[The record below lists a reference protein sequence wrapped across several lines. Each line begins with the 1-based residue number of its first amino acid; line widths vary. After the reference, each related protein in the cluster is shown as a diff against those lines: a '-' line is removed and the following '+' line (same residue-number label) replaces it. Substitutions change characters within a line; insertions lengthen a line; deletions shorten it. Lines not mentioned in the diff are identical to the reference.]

1 MTHCCVAFG
10 FTLSKL
16 GLMDDGA
23 RRDEAYAELLGGEW
37 QAFPD
42 DTGESQ
48 IEVRRIRA
56 TPMKDRRVCDIWVTS
71 GMSDM
76 AMLDDDGDPFRR
88 ELIFYAE
95 PGGDFAMALRAVARF
110 PLEHET
116 SLDHGH
122 SIQLYGAFF
131 VPGGAEALASETV
144 DDVSLPHLV
153 LLAPL
158 VRRHQTLS
166 EELVIAGCPVD
177 FLWVVPISAAEHAL
191 KTQHGT
197 DALLDLFE
205 ARKHPWLFD
214 VERTS
219 YLR

>member
-1 MTHCCVAFG
+1 
-10 FTLSKL
+10 
-16 GLMDDGA
+16 MDDGA
-23 RRDEAYAELLGGEW
+23 RRDQAYAELFGGEW
-37 QAFPD
+37 EAFPD

-48 IEVRRIRA
+48 IEVRRVGA
-56 TPMKDRRVCDIWVTS
+56 TPMKDGRACDIWVTS
-71 GMSDM
+71 GMSDL
-76 AMLDDDGDPFRR
+76 AMQGEDGDSFRR

-122 SIQLYGAFF
+122 SVQLYGSFF
-131 VPGGAEALASETV
+131 VPGGADALANEELAN
-144 DDVSLPHLV
+144 VSLPHLV

-158 VRRHQTLS
+158 VRRHQRLN

-191 KTQHGT
+191 KTQRGI

-205 ARKHPWLFD
+205 VHKHPWLFNA
-214 VERTS
+214 ERTS
-219 YLR
+219 YVR

>member
-1 MTHCCVAFG
+1 
-10 FTLSKL
+10 
-16 GLMDDGA
+16 MDDGA
-23 RRDEAYAELLGGEW
+23 RRDEAFAELLGGEW
-37 QAFPD
+37 EAFSD

-56 TPMKDRRVCDIWVTS
+56 APMKDRRVCDIWVTA
-71 GMSDM
+71 GMSDI
-76 AMLDDDGDPFRR
+76 AMLDDGGDPFRR
-88 ELIFYAE
+88 ELIFYAQ

-122 SIQLYGAFF
+122 SIQLYGSFF
-131 VPGGAEALASETV
+131 VPGGAEALANEEL
-144 DDVSLPHLV
+144 DQIALPHLV

-158 VRRHQTLS
+158 VRRHQTLN
-166 EELVIAGCPVD
+166 EELSIAGCPVD

-191 KTQHGT
+191 KTQRGT

-205 ARKHPWLFD
+205 AHKHPWLFD
-214 VERTS
+214 AERTS

>member
-1 MTHCCVAFG
+1 
-10 FTLSKL
+10 
-16 GLMDDGA
+16 MDDGA
-23 RRDEAYAELLGGEW
+23 RRDEAYAELLGSEW
-37 QAFPD
+37 DAFAD

-48 IEVRRIRA
+48 IEVRRFRA
-56 TPMKDRRVCDIWVTS
+56 TPMKDGRQCDIWVTC

-76 AMLDDDGDPFRR
+76 SMLDDDGDPFRR
-88 ELIFYAE
+88 ELIFYAQ

-122 SIQLYGAFF
+122 SIQLYGSFF
-131 VPGGAEALASETV
+131 VPGGTEALASQELESI
-144 DDVSLPHLV
+144 SLPHLV

-158 VRRHQTLS
+158 VRRHQRLS

-214 VERTS
+214 AKRVS
-219 YLR
+219 YLP

>member
-1 MTHCCVAFG
+1 ME
-10 FTLSKL
+10 
-16 GLMDDGA
+16 DGA
-23 RRDEAYAELLGGEW
+23 RRDQAYAELFGDEW
-37 QAFPD
+37 ESFPD

-56 TPMKDRRVCDIWVTS
+56 TLMKERRECDIWVTS

-76 AMLDDDGDPFRR
+76 TMLGDDGEAFRR

-95 PGGDFAMALRAVARF
+95 PGDDYAMALRAVARF

-122 SIQLYGAFF
+122 SIQLYGSFF
-131 VPGGAEALASETV
+131 VKGGAEALANDALAVIT
-144 DDVSLPHLV
+144 LPHLV

-158 VRRHQTLS
+158 VRRHQRLN
-166 EELVIAGCPVD
+166 EELVIDGCPVD

-191 KTQHGT
+191 KVEQGM

-205 ARKHPWLFD
+205 ARKHPWLFNAT
-214 VERTS
+214 RTS

>member
-1 MTHCCVAFG
+1 
-10 FTLSKL
+10 
-16 GLMDDGA
+16 MDDGA
-23 RRDEAYAELLGGEW
+23 RRDGAYAELLGGEW
-37 QAFPD
+37 QAFAD
-42 DTGESQ
+42 ETGESQ

-56 TPMKDRRVCDIWVTS
+56 APMKDRRVCDIWVTS

-76 AMLDDDGDPFRR
+76 AMLGEGGDSIRR
-88 ELIFYAE
+88 ELIFYAH

-122 SIQLYGAFF
+122 SVRLYGSFF
-131 VPGGAEALASETV
+131 VPGGAEALANEAL
-144 DDVSLPHLV
+144 DDISLPHLV

-158 VRRHQTLS
+158 VRRHQTLN

-191 KTQHGT
+191 KTQQGT

-214 VERTS
+214 AQRTC

>member
-1 MTHCCVAFG
+1 ME
-10 FTLSKL
+10 
-16 GLMDDGA
+16 DGA
-23 RRDEAYAELLGGEW
+23 RRDRAYAELFGDEW
-37 QAFPD
+37 ESFPD

-56 TPMKDRRVCDIWVTS
+56 ALMKERRECDIWVTS

-76 AMLDDDGDPFRR
+76 AMLGEDGQPFRR

-95 PGGDFAMALRAVARF
+95 PDDDYAMALRAVARF

-122 SIQLYGAFF
+122 SVQMYGSFF
-131 VPGGAEALASETV
+131 VPGGAEALATETL
-144 DDVSLPHLV
+144 DDISLPHLV

-166 EELVIAGCPVD
+166 EELAIGGCPVD
-177 FLWVVPISAAEHAL
+177 LLWVVPISAAEHAL
-191 KTQHGT
+191 KTQQGT

-214 VERTS
+214 PERTS

>member
-1 MTHCCVAFG
+1 
-10 FTLSKL
+10 
-16 GLMDDGA
+16 MDDAA
-23 RRDEAYAELLGGEW
+23 RRDQAYAPLLGDEW
-37 QAFPD
+37 EAFPD

-48 IEVRRIRA
+48 IEVRRYRGVPA
-56 TPMKDRRVCDIWVTS
+56 KGGPKYDVWVTS

-76 AMLDDDGDPFRR
+76 AMQDDDGDSFRR

-95 PGGDFAMALRAVARF
+95 PNGNFAMPLRALARF

-122 SIQLYGAFF
+122 SVQLYGAFF
-131 VPGGAEALASETV
+131 VPGGAEALASERLDQIT
-144 DDVSLPHLV
+144 LPHLV

-158 VRRHQTLS
+158 LRRHQTLS
-166 EELVIAGCPVD
+166 EELSIAGCPVD

-191 KTQHGT
+191 KTHRGT

-205 ARKHPWLFD
+205 KHKHPWLFD
-214 VERTS
+214 AKRAS
-219 YLR
+219 YLPEP

>member
-1 MTHCCVAFG
+1 
-10 FTLSKL
+10 
-16 GLMDDGA
+16 MDDGA
-23 RRDEAYAELLGGEW
+23 RRDQAYAELFGVEW
-37 QAFPD
+37 EAFPD

-48 IEVRRIRA
+48 VEVRRLRA
-56 TPMKDRRVCDIWVTS
+56 TPMKDRRACDIWFTS
-71 GMSDM
+71 GMSDL
-76 AMLDDDGDPFRR
+76 AMQGEDGDSFRR

-122 SIQLYGAFF
+122 SVQLYGSFF
-131 VPGGAEALASETV
+131 VPGGAEALANEELGN
-144 DDVSLPHLV
+144 VSLPHLV

-158 VRRHQTLS
+158 VRRHQRLN

-191 KTQHGT
+191 KTQRGI

-205 ARKHPWLFD
+205 EHQHPWLFD
-214 VERTS
+214 AERTS
-219 YLR
+219 YAR

>member
-1 MTHCCVAFG
+1 
-10 FTLSKL
+10 
-16 GLMDDGA
+16 MDDGA
-23 RRDEAYAELLGGEW
+23 RRDQAYAELFGNEW
-37 QAFPD
+37 ESFPD

-56 TPMKDRRVCDIWVTS
+56 VPMKDQRVCDIWVTS

-76 AMLDDDGDPFRR
+76 AILGDEGDSFRR

-122 SIQLYGAFF
+122 SIQLYGSFF
-131 VPGGAEALASETV
+131 VPGGAEALAS
-144 DDVSLPHLV
+144 DVLSVITLPHLV

-158 VRRHQTLS
+158 VRRHQTLN
-166 EELVIAGCPVD
+166 EELVIDGCPVD
-177 FLWVVPISAAEHAL
+177 FLWVVPISGAEHAL
-191 KTQHGT
+191 KTEQGT

-205 ARKHPWLFD
+205 ARKHPWLFNAA
-214 VERTS
+214 RTS